1 MSTEEIGIVRKEGL
15 SIPVR
20 APCLSDGVR
29 KDLELSVQIFE
40 LFENHR
46 V

>member
-1 MSTEEIGIVRKEGL
+1 MMLESLHIEIIRKEGL

-20 APCLSDGVR
+20 APCLSDSVR
-29 KDLELSVQIFE
+29 KDLELSVQMFVI
-40 LFENHR
+40 